1 MYGCTCLL
9 ASAFIPAVLR
19 DPDGNP
25 YSLLD
30 NTETDQTADTD
41 ASDSH
46 ASSAGSR
53 RRRSRRRR
61 TDEDA
66 TLMDGMSESDNAS
79 LSENGLGKLPSARLT
94 SPNLTSHRQR
104 GHLSIAPLL
113 LGPGQFKVKMSHW
126 TFICSQALEENT
138 YQYHNT
144 RTHTHFIKHL
154 CRRCKAIPYLPYKQ

>member
-1 MYGCTCLL
+1 MVNNVIHEKPIEMRILKSVL
-9 ASAFIPAVLR
+9 IPSVLR

-41 ASDSH
+41 ASESH
-46 ASSAGSR
+46 ASSAGNR

-79 LSENGLGKLPSARLT
+79 LSENGLGKTLSA
-94 SPNLTSHRQR
+94 Q
-104 GHLSIAPLL
+104 LS
-113 LGPGQFKVKMSHW
+113 S
-126 TFICSQALEENT
+126 
-138 YQYHNT
+138 
-144 RTHTHFIKHL
+144 
-154 CRRCKAIPYLPYKQ
+154 

>member
-1 MYGCTCLL
+1 M
-9 ASAFIPAVLR
+9 LR

-46 ASSAGSR
+46 ANSTGNR

-66 TLMDGMSESDNAS
+66 TLIDGMSESDNAS
-79 LSENGLGKLPSARLT
+79 LSENGLGKTPSAPTT
-94 SPNLTSHRQR
+94 S
-104 GHLSIAPLL
+104 
-113 LGPGQFKVKMSHW
+113 
-126 TFICSQALEENT
+126 LEVGS
-138 YQYHNT
+138 
-144 RTHTHFIKHL
+144 
-154 CRRCKAIPYLPYKQ
+154 